1 LSDAQDGGI
10 TVTEIASMGQP
21 IDVSPDTIAAFIGR
35 ALRGPL
41 NTPVLINNFAGFS
54 RRFGGHWRHSG
65 LGPAVKQFFEHG
77 GRELY
82 IVRVANNVRGAMICL
97 PAKGGVVVLRALE
110 PGSTENIRA
119 AIDYDGIDDED
130 EQHFNLTIQ
139 RVAPDSGLVA
149 DQEIYRRLH
158 CVEGESSFM
167 GDVLLSSSLV
177 RAGTP
182 LPGGRPLATTESGFQ
197 FGSTYVGHAQHGSD
211 GNALSDYDLIGS
223 AAKGTGLFSLNQI
236 EHFDLLYM
244 PPPGRHMDLG
254 PAAMLAAE
262 LYCRKRGAM
271 LIMDPPES
279 WSSAQDAIASIRG
292 SGYSSPNILAY
303 YPRMRSRQDEES
315 APHAAGGAIA
325 GLLCK
330 LDRTEGSWQDLDQR
344 ALGFSRTLEPA
355 TEVTFDN
362 ARLLV
367 KEGLNVIAG
376 NTGGRATLCGSVTL
390 GRGTQMERKFTSLT
404 VRRLCLTI
412 TNAIERST
420 RWAVFESDATRVTK
434 RIQAQVH
441 AYMCYLADAGAFL
454 DDNFLVQ
461 CDAGL
466 QSHSI
471 NPDRGITVLLA
482 FHPLGADEPVSL
494 TVHQTASGCRVATT
508 AFAPAMAECA

>member
-1 LSDAQDGGI
+1 MSDAQDGGI
-10 TVTEIASMGQP
+10 TVTEIAPMGQP

-41 NTPVLINNFAGFS
+41 NAPTLINNFAGFR
-54 RRFGGHWRHSG
+54 RRFGGHWHRSS

-97 PAKGGVVVLRALE
+97 PAKGGVMVLRALE

-130 EQHFNLTIQ
+130 EQHFNLTVQ

-167 GDVLLSSSLV
+167 GDALLNSSLV
-177 RAGTP
+177 RVETP
-182 LPGGRPLATTESGFQ
+182 LPGGRPMATMGSGFQ
-197 FGSTYVGHAQHGSD
+197 FGPPYIGHAQRGSD
-211 GNALSDYDLIGS
+211 GSALSDYDLIGS
-223 AAKGTGLFSLNQI
+223 AANGTGLFSLNQI
-236 EHFDLLYM
+236 EHFDILYM
-244 PPPGRHMDLG
+244 PPPGRHIDLG
-254 PAAMLAAE
+254 PTAMLAAE

-271 LIMDPPES
+271 LIMDPPGS
-279 WSSAQDAIASIRG
+279 WTSAQDAVASIRD

-330 LDRTEGSWQDLDQR
+330 LDRTEGPWQDLDQYG
-344 ALGFSRTLEPA
+344 LGFKRTLEPA
-355 TEVTFDN
+355 TVVTFDN

-390 GRGTQMERKFTSLT
+390 GRGIQMDRKFTSLT
-404 VRRLCLTI
+404 VRRLCLMI

-420 RWAVFESDATRVTK
+420 RWAVFESDAAQVTE

-454 DDNFLVQ
+454 DEHFLVQ

-466 QSHSI
+466 KSHSI
-471 NPDRGITVLLA
+471 NPDRGITVLLT

-494 TVHQTASGCRVATT
+494 TLHQTASGCRVATT
-508 AFAPAMAECA
+508 AFAPVMAECA

>member
-1 LSDAQDGGI
+1 
-10 TVTEIASMGQP
+10 MGHP

-41 NTPVLINNFAGFS
+41 NTPVLINNFAGFR
-54 RRFGGHWRHSG
+54 RRFGGHWYHSS

-130 EQHFNLTIQ
+130 EKHFNLTIQ

-158 CVEGESSFM
+158 CVEGESSCM

-177 RAGTP
+177 RAGMP
-182 LPGGRPLATTESGFQ
+182 LPGGRPMATTGSGFQ

-211 GNALSDYDLIGS
+211 GSALSDYDLIGS
-223 AAKGTGLFSLNQI
+223 ASKGTGLFSLNQI

-279 WSSAQDAIASIRG
+279 WTSAKDAVASIRG

-330 LDRTEGSWQDLDQR
+330 LDRTEGGQ
-344 ALGFSRTLEPA
+344 GRTER
-355 TEVTFDN
+355 D
-362 ARLLV
+362 R
-367 KEGLNVIAG
+367 GQY
-376 NTGGRATLCGSVTL
+376 GGVCN
-390 GRGTQMERKFTSLT
+390 T
-404 VRRLCLTI
+404 VRLCHPG
-412 TNAIERST
+412 T
-420 RWAVFESDATRVTK
+420 RHPDGKEVYE
-434 RIQAQVH
+434 
-441 AYMCYLADAGAFL
+441 
-454 DDNFLVQ
+454 
-461 CDAGL
+461 
-466 QSHSI
+466 
-471 NPDRGITVLLA
+471 PDRQKTLSDDYQRNRTINTMGCVRVGCDTGYGENSSTGACLHVL
-482 FHPLGADEPVSL
+482 PVGRWCL
-494 TVHQTASGCRVATT
+494 
-508 AFAPAMAECA
+508 P